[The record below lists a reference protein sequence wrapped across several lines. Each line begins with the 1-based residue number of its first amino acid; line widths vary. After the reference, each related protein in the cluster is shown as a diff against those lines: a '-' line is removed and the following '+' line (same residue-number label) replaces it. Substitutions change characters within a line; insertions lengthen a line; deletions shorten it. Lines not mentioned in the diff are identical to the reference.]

1 MNICLFGSARD
12 TVPKV
17 YITQTEALGRA
28 MAARGHA
35 MVFGGG
41 ATGLMGAAARGMGE
55 LGGHIISVAPDF
67 FQQPGVLVTDPG
79 EEIITATMSH
89 RKEVMIDRA
98 DAFIAVPGGIGT
110 LDELFEVFTLLSLE
124 QHKKPIAL
132 YNIDGFF
139 DGLLDFLKKLEREEF
154 FLPGLMELLGVF
166 DAPEPLL
173 DYLERSI

>member
-12 TVPKV
+12 TVPEV
-17 YITQTEALGRA
+17 YIKQTEILGRA
-28 MAARGHA
+28 MAERGHA

-41 ATGLMGAAARGMGE
+41 ATGLMGAAARGMQA

-67 FQQPGVLVTDPG
+67 FQTPGVLVENPG

-89 RKEVMIDRA
+89 RKDVMIARS
-98 DAFIAVPGGIGT
+98 DAFIAAPGGIGT
-110 LDELFEVFTLLSLE
+110 LDELFEVFTLLSLD
-124 QHKKPIAL
+124 QHAKPIAL

-139 DGLLDFLKKLEREEF
+139 DGLLDYLKKLEREDF

-166 DAPEPLL
+166 DAAEPLL
-173 DYLERSI
+173 DYLEQP